1 MRKSTQVCALAGLL
15 LVTAAGPAT
24 AQLIG
29 IPVMV
34 SPKGGSGL
42 TVGLNYGKGVND
54 DSGKNAAWAAGV
66 RYGLSALSIGGA
78 VGTLNPQV
86 GTTGRQ
92 TEFQVMANGAYR
104 LAGGALSQFSLN
116 INSGVG
122 YLQTETGTGAPRS
135 VVNVPVGLGASIN
148 IPLTGFA
155 LEPWVSPRANFV
167 RTIQG
172 SADVWRTGYG
182 VSVGINLGVA
192 NGIGIQAGFDWSHL
206 DSGTLVSSGDLPAV
220 SPVLLG
226 FGFSYTFAG
235 L

>member
-1 MRKSTQVCALAGLL
+1 MKRSIQACALAGLL
-15 LVTAAGPAT
+15 LAT
-24 AQLIG
+24 AVGPTTAQFIG
-29 IPVMV
+29 MPVMA

-42 TVGLNYGKGVND
+42 TLGLNYGKGVND
-54 DSGKNAAWAAGV
+54 DSGKNAAWAAVV

-92 TEFQVMANGAYR
+92 TEVQAMANGAYR
-104 LAGGALSQFSLN
+104 LVGGALSSFSIN
-116 INSGVG
+116 VNSGVG
-122 YLQTETGTGAPRS
+122 YLQTETGTGASRS

-192 NGIGIQAGFDWSHL
+192 NGIGIQAGFDWSDL
-206 DSGTLVSSGDLPAV
+206 DAGTLVSPGDLPAV
-220 SPVLLG
+220 SPALLG
-226 FGFSYTFAG
+226 FGFTYTFAG
-235 L
+235 I

>member
-1 MRKSTQVCALAGLL
+1 MRRSIQVCALAGLL
-15 LVTAAGPAT
+15 LATESGGTA

-29 IPVMV
+29 MPVMV

-54 DSGKNAAWAAGV
+54 DSGKNAAWAAGI
-66 RYGLSALSIGGA
+66 RYGFSALSLGGA

-92 TEFQVMANGAYR
+92 TEFQAMANGAYR
-104 LAGGALSQFSLN
+104 LVGGALSSFSLN

-122 YLQTETGTGAPRS
+122 YLQTETGTGANRS
-135 VVNVPVGLGASIN
+135 VVNVPVGLGAAIN
-148 IPLTGFA
+148 IPLSGFA
-155 LEPWVSPRANFV
+155 LEPWVSPRANFE

-172 SADVWRTGYG
+172 GTDLWRTGYG

-192 NGIGIQAGFDWSHL
+192 NGIGIQAGFDWSHV
-206 DSGTLVSSGDLPAV
+206 DSGSLLSPGDLPEA
-220 SPVLLG
+220 SPALLG

>member
-1 MRKSTQVCALAGLL
+1 MKKSTQVHGLVGLL
-15 LVTAAGPAT
+15 LVLAARPAT

-29 IPVMV
+29 NPVMV

-42 TVGLNYGKGVND
+42 TLKLNYGKGVND

-66 RYGLSALSIGGA
+66 SYGMSALSLGGA

-92 TEFQVMANGAYR
+92 TELQVAANGAYR
-104 LAGGALSQFSLN
+104 IAGGALSSFSLN

-122 YLQTETGTGAPRS
+122 YLQAETGTGASRS
-135 VVNVPVGLGASIN
+135 VVNIPAGLGASIN
-148 IPLTGFA
+148 IPLSGFA
-155 LEPWVSPRANFV
+155 LEPWVSPRATFE

-182 VSVGINLGVA
+182 CL
-192 NGIGIQAGFDWSHL
+192 
-206 DSGTLVSSGDLPAV
+206 
-220 SPVLLG
+220 
-226 FGFSYTFAG
+226 
-235 L
+235 